1 MNKLKRN
8 SVFLIVVGAIVL
20 VFSVNF
26 IKNFN
31 NSGVTEDNFQ
41 FFLEAEQVTESEID
55 RQVVVENV
63 VVDLKGAVNEPGVYV
78 MEQGERIVDVIERAN
93 GFLKE
98 ANKDV
103 INLALLLEDE
113 MVIFVPLHG
122 EEAGGI
128 HQFIISSSKDNGKVN
143 INRAT
148 AEQLEKLPGIG
159 PAKAAAIIA
168 SRKEQGTFKSAED
181 IVRVSGIGQK
191 YLEAMLEFI
200 EVK

>member
-8 SVFLIVVGAIVL
+8 TVFLIVVGAIVL

-31 NSGVTEDNFQ
+31 NSGVPEDDFQ
-41 FFLEAEQVTESEID
+41 FFLETEQVPEIEIEEK
-55 RQVVVENV
+55 VVVENV
-63 VVDLKGAVNEPGVYV
+63 VVDLKGAVNDPGVYV
-78 MEQGERIVDVIERAN
+78 MEQGKRIVDVIERAN

-122 EEAGGI
+122 EEAEVTE
-128 HQFIISSSKDNGKVN
+128 QFTISSSKDNGKVN

-148 AEQLEKLPGIG
+148 AEQLEKIPGIG

-168 SRKEQGTFKSAED
+168 SREEQGTFKSAEE

-191 YLEAMLEFI
+191 SLEAMLEFI

>member
-31 NSGVTEDNFQ
+31 NSGVTEENFQ
-41 FFLEAEQVTESEID
+41 FFLETEQVTESEID

-122 EEAGGI
+122 EEAGET

-168 SRKEQGTFKSAED
+168 SREEQGTFKSAED

-191 YLEAMLEFI
+191 SLEAMLEFI